1 MSPEEIYSHIIGVIL
16 ANQYNLKKGKELFGK
31 CADETVINELS
42 EIDGL
47 ETYKPQRIK
56 DLTYKGKTWAL
67 GLLILIYEKRADQD
81 SHEKMKGRC
90 VAVGS
95 KQGTYNGYDKS
106 DGSLPVVITNS
117 IFFSQVSLMQTK
129 NRAMSTIDVGNAF
142 LQAENN
148 KKMLML
154 LCDKVAE
161 LMVRVNPT
169 LYRSYIIYSKKG
181 VPMLYVRLSKALYGI
196 LRAALLFYKR
206 LIKDQPQKQGV
217 WN

>member
-1 MSPEEIYSHIIGVIL
+1 
-16 ANQYNLKKGKELFGK
+16 
-31 CADETVINELS
+31 
-42 EIDGL
+42 
-47 ETYKPQRIK
+47 
-56 DLTYKGKTWAL
+56 
-67 GLLILIYEKRADQD
+67 
-81 SHEKMKGRC
+81 
-90 VAVGS
+90 
-95 KQGTYNGYDKS
+95 
-106 DGSLPVVITNS
+106 
-117 IFFSQVSLMQTK
+117 
-129 NRAMSTIDVGNAF
+129 MSTIDVGNAF

-181 VPMLYVRLSKALYGI
+181 VPLLYVRLSKALYGI